1 MKTPDVAA
9 GGVTGFLSGGVN
21 CPVSDLWISLAAL
34 AATLLALLWVQRWI
48 TRSIQEL
55 GMRWSNDPDLT
66 LILYFVAV
74 LPGVVTHEVSHWL
87 MAKVL
92 GVRVTL
98 PRFGPVRKGQSG
110 RVSLG
115 SVRVADVDPVRASL
129 IGVAPL
135 FGGSAVILLIG
146 NLVLGVGD
154 LLATLDGQGLGGIVQ
169 GLGQLVQAGDFW
181 LWLYLIFAVSSVMVP
196 SDSDMST
203 VRPVL
208 IFLGLAT
215 ATVLVV
221 AGVREIPRPVME
233 TVSGI
238 AGYLAVAFG
247 LTLAVDL
254 FVVALIAALLWFTRR
269 LR

>member
-1 MKTPDVAA
+1 MADMW
-9 GGVTGFLSGGVN
+9 L
-21 CPVSDLWISLAAL
+21 SLAAL
-34 AATLLALLWVQRWI
+34 AATLFALLLVQRWI

-74 LPGVVTHEVSHWL
+74 LPGVVTHELSHWL

-92 GVRVTL
+92 GVRVTWPQL
-98 PRFGPVRKGQSG
+98 GPVRKGRSG

-115 SVRVADVDPVRASL
+115 SVRVGEVDPVRASL

-146 NLVLGVGD
+146 NLVLRVGE
-154 LLATLDGQGLGGIVQ
+154 LAGTLGGQGLE
-169 GLGQLVQAGDFW
+169 GLLLGLEQLTQVGDFW

-196 SDSDMST
+196 SESDMDAI
-203 VRPVL
+203 RPVL
-208 IFLGLAT
+208 IFLGFVSAVVMT
-215 ATVLVV
+215 V
-221 AGVREIPRPVME
+221 AGVRGIPVQVTE
-233 TVSGI
+233 TVKGV

-247 LTLAVDL
+247 LTLAVDV
-254 FVVALIAALLWFTRR
+254 FVVALIALLLWFTRR
-269 LR
+269 IR